1 MHNCD
6 GNLCVCV
13 HVLGGCIEIS
23 VLHVWC
29 IHTYT
34 YIVMYI
40 HVLGGCIV
48 EACEYVHFP
57 YMIG

>member
-23 VLHVWC
+23 E
-29 IHTYT
+29 Y
-34 YIVMYI
+34 YMYGAYI
-40 HVLGGCIV
+40 HIHSNVHTCTGWLHCGGL
-48 EACEYVHFP
+48 
-57 YMIG
+57 